1 MRKNELITQDISTLI
16 KQIAIPS
23 SIGIF
28 FNTMFNVIDTFYVGS
43 ISTVAISALSYSFMV
58 YFLLLSSSFGFS
70 SALTAH
76 IGNSLGS
83 KKLLLAKFFT
93 LKGIG
98 LVSYFSILLTFFG
111 MFFLKDIFLIIGAKG
126 EVLDLA
132 LEYTYVILWGAIPTL
147 IALGA
152 NGILVAL
159 GDTKSYRNSLI
170 VGFFLN
176 LILDPLFI
184 YGYGVIPAFGFVGV
198 AYATLLVQLVT
209 FFYILYKLSQSE
221 LFTYQI
227 VKILYP
233 NKRIYRKIFKQAVPV
248 SINMFM
254 ISLGGMILIYFVS
267 EYGYKAVAAFG
278 IGFRVEQI
286 ILLPILGLNAAVTT
300 IVANNFGAKKLDR
313 IYEVRKKALHIG
325 YKMSFL
331 GIFLLILFGK
341 YIIMSF
347 DNDQVVV
354 DIAYEYIVAKSF
366 ILAAYVIL
374 FISNS
379 TLQGIKQPMIIPFVS
394 GFRQIIMPVFILVIL
409 VHSYKVDLL
418 YVWIILG
425 LINYFSALFLY
436 YYVEKKLKINICLN
450 T

>member
-1 MRKNELITQDISTLI
+1 MRKNDLTTQDISTLI
-16 KQIAIPS
+16 KQLAIPS
-23 SIGIF
+23 SVGIF
-28 FNTMFNVIDTFYVGS
+28 FNTMFNVVDTFYVGS
-43 ISTVAISALSYSFMV
+43 ISTIAISALSYSFMV

-76 IGNSLGS
+76 IGNSMGS

-98 LVSYFSILLTFFG
+98 LVSYFSSFLVLFG
-111 MFFLKDIFLIIGAKG
+111 IYFLEDVFRLIGAQG

-132 LEYTYVILWGAIPTL
+132 LEYTYVILLGAIPML

-152 NGILVAL
+152 NGVLVAL

-176 LILDPLFI
+176 LLLDPLFI
-184 YGYGVIPAFGFVGV
+184 YGYGLIPAFGFVGV
-198 AYATLLVQLVT
+198 AYATLFVQIIT
-209 FFYILYKLSQSE
+209 FMYIVYKLYKSE
-221 LFTYQI
+221 LFELETI
-227 VKILYP
+227 KILLP
-233 NKRIYRKIFKQAVPV
+233 NKRIYTKILKQAIPV
-248 SINMFM
+248 SINMLM
-254 ISLGGMILIYFVS
+254 ISLGGMVLIYFVS

-300 IVANNFGAKKLDR
+300 IVANNFGAKQFER
-313 IYEVRKKALHIG
+313 VYEVRQKALNIG

-347 DNDQVVV
+347 DSDLIVV
-354 DIAYEYIVAKSF
+354 DIAYEYIVIKSF
-366 ILAAYVIL
+366 ILIAYVIL
-374 FISNS
+374 FISSS
-379 TLQGIKQPMIIPFVS
+379 TLQGIKQPMIIPIVS
-394 GFRQIIMPVFILVIL
+394 GYRQIVMPIVIL
-409 VHSYKVDLL
+409 FFLVHIYSVDLL
-418 YVWIILG
+418 YVWIALG
-425 LINYFSALFLY
+425 VINYSSALFLFF
-436 YYVEKKLKINICLN
+436 YVEKKLKKEIS
-450 T
+450 